1 MNSGNAA
8 ADVLERRWP
17 QAASLLDALLDQ
29 PDDAR
34 AQWLEAQSLDAE
46 LATLMRG
53 LLTACHGNSVL
64 DVDPLAVIDASAD
77 CWQRTLGPW
86 RILRPLGA
94 GGSASVFLGERC
106 DGAFE
111 QTVAIKV
118 LRCGVLDVGERE
130 RFASERRLLARLA
143 HPAIAR
149 LLDGG
154 ISPEGAPYLVLEYID
169 GLPVDRDCNARL
181 LDLRGRLRVFLEVC
195 AAVQFAHRHLVIHRD
210 LKPSNILVDG
220 NGAVK
225 LLDFGIARVLDT
237 PAAPT
242 ETAARRMTPAYAAP
256 EQING
261 GVMSTAVD
269 VYALGV
275 LLHELLVGLRPAPAT
290 TLVSAARIATAEVLA
305 SRRLAQ
311 ASELVRAVRGDL
323 QAIVDTALQRD
334 PAQRY
339 PSVAAL
345 ALDIERHLDGL
356 PVGVRAAARGYRVR
370 HWLRRH
376 ALGSAALLMLVGTLS
391 IAAWYAT
398 GQAQLARAEAARAQ
412 AVQDFLLELL
422 QSASS
427 NGERTTATSVD
438 ELMRL
443 AAGRARRAFPESP
456 QTRAALLGTL
466 GRLLHD
472 QGRLAEAE
480 RTLRAAQT
488 VERAELGMGEHGSL
502 ATRQALALLASVRR
516 PEAAAAELRQIL
528 AEQRRTL
535 APATERAQTLETL
548 GFIDSRA
555 GRHPVALAQLR
566 EAVALS
572 AGSSRHGT
580 ALMLLGDALQRAG
593 DADAASAQWQLA
605 LAAVPSESIV
615 ESRVLCGIG
624 YARLRA
630 GDLSAA
636 RSAFERALG
645 LQQRLLP
652 AEHPYTAVT
661 LVALG
666 SLEIDSG
673 DLPAARRYFEMALP
687 MREHLYGRDSVEA
700 VEPMV
705 GLSDTLARQ
714 NANPQ
719 AIAVL
724 REALA
729 RLDHRATEQQPTRAW
744 VLLNL
749 SAALRRQGTPREALE
764 LAEQALPIYRQA
776 HGALHAKTIDAHA
789 HIEAARHALGD
800 RRTALANI
808 DALLAGLGN
817 SRAARP
823 LVELRAQIDE
833 TSPRNPP

>member
-1 MNSGNAA
+1 MGNTA

-17 QAASLLDALLDQ
+17 QASSLLDALLDQ

-34 AQWLEAQSLDAE
+34 AQWLEAQPLDAE
-46 LATLMRG
+46 LATLMRE
-53 LLTACHGNSVL
+53 LLAAAKANGVL
-64 DVDPLAVIDASAD
+64 DADPLAVVDPSEA
-77 CWQRTLGPW
+77 CWQRAFGPW
-86 RILRPLGA
+86 RVLRPLGA

-106 DGAFE
+106 DGSFE

-118 LRCGVLDVGERE
+118 LRCGVLDAGERE
-130 RFASERRLLARLA
+130 RFARERRLLARLA

-149 LLDGG
+149 LIDGG
-154 ISPEGAPYLVLEYID
+154 ISPEGAPYLVLEYVD
-169 GLPVDRDCNARL
+169 GLPIDRSCDARR
-181 LDLRGRLRVFLEVC
+181 LDLRARLRVFLEVC

-220 NGAVK
+220 DGAVK
-225 LLDFGIARVLDT
+225 LLDFGIARVLDAS
-237 PAAPT
+237 AAPT

-256 EQING
+256 EQIEG

-275 LLHELLVGLRPAPAT
+275 LLHELLIGDRPAPAA
-290 TLVSAARIATAEVLA
+290 TLTSAARKA
-305 SRRLAQ
+305 STEALSARGLAQ
-311 ASELVRAVRGDL
+311 APALVKAVRGDL

-334 PAQRY
+334 PARRY
-339 PSVAAL
+339 ASVAAM

-356 PVGVRAAARGYRVR
+356 PVSVRAAARGYRVR
-370 HWLRRH
+370 RWLRRH
-376 ALGSAALLMLVGTLS
+376 ALGSAALLLLVTTLS
-391 IAAWYAT
+391 TAAWYAI
-398 GQAQLARAEAARAQ
+398 GQAHLARTQAARAQ
-412 AVQDFLLELL
+412 AVQDFLVELL

-427 NGERTTATSVD
+427 DGTRTTPTSVD

-443 AAGRARRAFPESP
+443 AAERARGAFPESP

-466 GRLLHD
+466 GRLLHE
-472 QGRLAEAE
+472 QGRLDEAE
-480 RTLRAAQT
+480 RTLRAAQM
-488 VERAELGMGEHGSL
+488 VERTELAMGEHGSL
-502 ATRQALALLASVRR
+502 ATRQALALLASVRQ
-516 PEAAAAELRQIL
+516 PEHAATELRQVL
-528 AEQRRTL
+528 AEQRRTR
-535 APATERAQTLETL
+535 APAAEQAQTLETL

-555 GRHPVALAQLR
+555 GRHPAALAQLH
-566 EAVALS
+566 EAVTLS
-572 AGSSRHGT
+572 AGSTRHGT
-580 ALMLLGDALQRAG
+580 TLMLLGDALQRAG
-593 DADAASAQWQLA
+593 DADAASTHWQQA

-673 DLPAARRYFEMALP
+673 DLPAAQRYFELALP

-705 GLSDTLARQ
+705 GLSDALARQ

-719 AIAVL
+719 AISML
-724 REALA
+724 RDALA
-729 RLDHRATEQQPTRAW
+729 RLDHRAPEQQPTRAW

-749 SAALRRQGTPREALE
+749 SAALRRQGAPREARE
-764 LAEQALPIYRQA
+764 LAEQALPIYRRA
-776 HGALHAKTIDAHA
+776 HGTLHAKTIDAHA

-800 RRTALANI
+800 SRTARANV
-808 DALLAGLGN
+808 DALLARLGN
-817 SRAARP
+817 SPAARP
-823 LVELRAQIDE
+823 LHELRAQIDGAH
-833 TSPRNPP
+833 PRNLP